1 MKSVTGSAGFQPASF
16 PNEESQHAGKM
27 PALPVLVLR
36 IFALLHGQ
44 SVFTRANPAFTGFS
58 SMYATACV

>member
-1 MKSVTGSAGFQPASF
+1 VKSVTGSAGFQPASF
-16 PNEESQHAGKM
+16 PNEERQNAGKM

-36 IFALLHGQ
+36 NFALLHGQ

-58 SMYATACV
+58 SMYATACA